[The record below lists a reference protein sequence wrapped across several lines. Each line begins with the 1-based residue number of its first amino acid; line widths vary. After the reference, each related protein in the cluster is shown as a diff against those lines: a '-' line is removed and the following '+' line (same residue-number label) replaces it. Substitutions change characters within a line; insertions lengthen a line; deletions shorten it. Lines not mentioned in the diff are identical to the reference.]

1 MTTLRTPRPRGA
13 PRGNL
18 NAFKYGAH
26 SPKYMTLLR
35 VLLRIPLVR
44 EIILLEAAR
53 RSRLPPAVK
62 RRIRALQRA
71 YIRKF
76 MIPGGD
82 ITGTNTRNP
91 SRQVR
96 KAPRKTQ
103 NNSNPR
109 LPSSPSPRAEREI
122 QRVR

>member
-1 MTTLRTPRPRGA
+1 
-13 PRGNL
+13 
-18 NAFKYGAH
+18 
-26 SPKYMTLLR
+26 MTLLR
-35 VLLRIPLVR
+35 VLLRIPLIR

-53 RSRLPPAVK
+53 RGRLPPAAK

-76 MIPGGD
+76 MGLGGD
-82 ITGTNTRNP
+82 ITGTNTRNA
-91 SRQVR
+91 SRQIQ
-96 KAPRKTQ
+96 KTPRKNQ

-109 LPSSPSPRAEREI
+109 LPSSPSLHAEREI

>member
-1 MTTLRTPRPRGA
+1 MPRRNPRPRGA

-26 SPKYMTLLR
+26 SPRYMTLLR
-35 VLLRIPLVR
+35 VLLRIPLIR

-53 RSRLPPAVK
+53 RGRLPPAAK

-76 MIPGGD
+76 MGLGGD
-82 ITGTNTRNP
+82 ITGTNTRNA
-91 SRQVR
+91 SRQIQ
-96 KAPRKTQ
+96 KTPRKNQ

-109 LPSSPSPRAEREI
+109 LPSSPSLHAEREI